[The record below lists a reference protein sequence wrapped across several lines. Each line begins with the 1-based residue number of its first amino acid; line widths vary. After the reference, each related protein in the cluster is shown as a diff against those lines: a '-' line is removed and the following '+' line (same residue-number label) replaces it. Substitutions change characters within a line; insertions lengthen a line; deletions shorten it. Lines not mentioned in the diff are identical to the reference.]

1 MKKHTKPP
9 TPEEFVQS
17 YAEKAGLDN
26 IKKTKGAKRLFYL
39 CGAVTNDPYAE
50 IKFALAEDILKREGH
65 GVINPL
71 HEFPRNWDWDTAIV
85 HCLVLLKKLGDLYI
99 AELAFLNKAE
109 LALPALLLI
118 DPEER
123 KIESRGVKLEK
134 GIALANGMPIIQM
147 AQPEWA
153 FVLENAIKERKGEN
167 A

>member
-1 MKKHTKPP
+1 MKHPKPP
-9 TPEEFVQS
+9 TVEQFVQS
-17 YAEKAGLDN
+17 YAEKAGLNN
-26 IKKTKGAKRLFYL
+26 IKKTKGKKRLFYL

-71 HEFPRNWDWDTAIV
+71 EECPRGMDWNDAIV
-85 HCLVLLKKLGDLYI
+85 YCLGILNKLGELYR
-99 AELAFLNKAE
+99 AELQFLNKAE
-109 LALPALLLI
+109 LTLPALLLI

-153 FVLENAIKERKGEN
+153 FVLENAIKESEAKE
-167 A
+167 